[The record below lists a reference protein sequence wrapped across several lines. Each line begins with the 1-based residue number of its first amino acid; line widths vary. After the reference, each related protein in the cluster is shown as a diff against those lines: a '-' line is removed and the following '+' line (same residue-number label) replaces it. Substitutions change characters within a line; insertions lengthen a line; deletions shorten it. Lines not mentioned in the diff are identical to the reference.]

1 MSLYSDLIA
10 AGCEIDHHE
19 SDLYVKVTPQS
30 RPIIERHVWVGKFH
44 SATLFYSKD
53 GAQWWDVPFAYEP
66 FWSKQPGCIVIR

>member
-30 RPIIERHVWVGKFH
+30 RTIIERHCKF
-44 SATLFYSKD
+44 SPLPREFTSD
-53 GAQWWDVPFAYEP
+53 GVAWWEVPFAYEP
-66 FWSKQPGCIVIR
+66 FWSVKLARAMIR